1 MENNTAQIL
10 KNNLILLRRNAH
22 LTQEQFADQLGLSF
36 QAVSKWENGLSCPD
50 IALLP
55 EIARIYGI
63 SVGQLFA
70 PIEPEELSRPEP
82 VPESPENSWE
92 QKAQETEARE
102 NQWEQKAREAEV
114 REDLWEQKAQEA
126 ETQEAETAAGGQPD
140 FTGDFDASLNELIR
154 QAVQQ
159 AMKKASA
166 AFKKEPFHGEFHFD
180 PVPYHNFEKA
190 ESVRGDGLPWA
201 DDGVYRAV
209 LFKGTK
215 LVTPPAEN
223 GGTLAADALEGDLLS
238 AFSVTCDT
246 IEGDVRCVLGNLNC
260 DEING
265 DAVNCGTV
273 NCDEIC
279 GDAVQCAAVTCDE
292 LNGDA
297 VQCATVNC
305 GEINGAAE

>member
-1 MENNTAQIL
+1 
-10 KNNLILLRRNAH
+10 
-22 LTQEQFADQLGLSF
+22 
-36 QAVSKWENGLSCPD
+36 
-50 IALLP
+50 
-55 EIARIYGI
+55 
-63 SVGQLFA
+63 
-70 PIEPEELSRPEP
+70 
-82 VPESPENSWE
+82 
-92 QKAQETEARE
+92 
-102 NQWEQKAREAEV
+102 
-114 REDLWEQKAQEA
+114 
-126 ETQEAETAAGGQPD
+126 
-140 FTGDFDASLNELIR
+140 
-154 QAVQQ
+154 
-159 AMKKASA
+159 MKKASA

-190 ESVRGDGLPWA
+190 ESVRVDGLPWA

-279 GDAVQCAAVTCDE
+279 GDAVQCSAVTCDE